1 MDKVITIKEEVYND
15 LVNDFVK
22 KEKIIAELQDENK
35 ELKRQID
42 LLKQNK

>member
-1 MDKVITIKEEVYND
+1 MDRVITIKEEVYND

-22 KEKIIAELQDENK
+22 KDKIITELQNENK